1 MATAALTASP
11 GDTPFVGDHPAMD
24 LLNTRAREDGVPT
37 DTWETGTDVIRW
49 LTRLGIAPAAG
60 AGRVD
65 EAELLARAR
74 DLREQA
80 RKLIVARLQGKA
92 GNPAGLNA
100 HLHAYLGTPSLRRDG
115 AGGFALVR
123 VARGDAV
130 ATLLGPVAEAV
141 ADLLAEADF
150 SLVRQCEHPDCVL
163 WFYDRTKSHKRR
175 WCSMAVCGNRHK
187 AARFR
192 ASRREG
198 AAD

>member
-1 MATAALTASP
+1 MATTASTGS
-11 GDTPFVGDHPAMD
+11 GDDAPLVGDHPAMD
-24 LLNTRAREDGVPT
+24 LLNTQAREDGVPT
-37 DTWETGTDVIRW
+37 DAWETGTDVLRW
-49 LTRLGIAPAAG
+49 LARLGIVPAAG

-74 DLREQA
+74 DLRAQA
-80 RKLIVARLQGKA
+80 RKLIVARMQGKA

-100 HLHAYLGTPSLRRDG
+100 HLHAYPGTPSLQRDG
-115 AGGFALVR
+115 AGGFSLVR

-141 ADLLAEADF
+141 AELLVEADF

-192 ASRREG
+192 ANRREG
-198 AAD
+198 AAG